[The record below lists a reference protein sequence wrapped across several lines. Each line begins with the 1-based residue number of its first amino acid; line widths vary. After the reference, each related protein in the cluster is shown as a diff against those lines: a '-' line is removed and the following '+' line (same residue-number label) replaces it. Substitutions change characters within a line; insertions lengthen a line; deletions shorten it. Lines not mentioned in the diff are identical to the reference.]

1 MFDLGFYERVI
12 PIRSRAKHTAKKI
25 IVGAVC
31 ALALIVWIISALISE
46 AGFVSCFVVSGVI
59 VAIPFAVSSFSAS
72 ELEYSISTTSVSLSM
87 IYNGKR
93 RKELF
98 YAEAEDIVFIA
109 PNTPQNMDK
118 AEELE
123 PEEHF
128 EALSMD
134 ENGLEEWLVVFKDDK
149 DRNHLFVFEAESGI
163 QKLLRQLKPSAM
175 TLR

>member
-12 PIRSRAKHTAKKI
+12 PLKSPAKHTAKKI
-25 IVGAVC
+25 VIGVIC
-31 ALALIVWIISALISE
+31 TLALIVWIISALISE
-46 AGFVSCFVVSGVI
+46 AGLVSCFVVSAVI

-72 ELEYSISTTSVSLSM
+72 ELEYSISTTSISLSM

-123 PEEHF
+123 PAEHF
-128 EALSMD
+128 EALSQD
-134 ENGLEEWLVVFKDDK
+134 ESELEEWLVVFKDDK
-149 DRNHLFVFEAESGI
+149 DRNHLFVFEAENGI
-163 QKLLRQLKPSAM
+163 QKLLRQLRPSAM